1 MRIQSSE
8 SQQVVYW
15 GKLSIKMFSLRKPS
29 TESVQGFLSDQKN
42 RDFTYS
48 AVGGTAGTPPAGFVV
63 DHTRI
68 QLGHGKL
75 VFDAAKTAIKCWEHF
90 QLGWAESSSRDIPIE
105 KGQVVGVMARVF
117 GLWCLNACRIVSV
130 IDETGDI
137 NRYGFVYGTLPGHVA
152 SGEERFQVEW
162 NRSDET
168 VWYDI
173 LAFSRPNHFL
183 TRLGYPMVRRIQK
196 KFASDSAAAM
206 QLAVKRLSGGNQ
218 HPSI

>member
-1 MRIQSSE
+1 
-8 SQQVVYW
+8 
-15 GKLSIKMFSLRKPS
+15 MFSLRKPS
-29 TESVQGFLSDQKN
+29 SESIRQFLSDQRN

-48 AVGGTAGTPPAGFVV
+48 AVGATSSIPPAGFVV

-68 QLGHGKL
+68 QLGKGQH
-75 VFDAAKTAIKCWEHF
+75 VFDAAKAAIKRWEHF
-90 QLGWAESSSRDIPIE
+90 QLGWVEVSSRDIPIE
-105 KGQVVGVMARVF
+105 KGQVVGVMARIF

-137 NRYGFVYGTLPGHVA
+137 SRYGFVYGTLPGHVE

-162 NRSDET
+162 RQDDDT

-196 KFASDSAAAM
+196 KFARDSAAAM
-206 QLAVKRLSGGNQ
+206 QCVRTVKIPRSSN
-218 HPSI
+218 